1 MDSLNQSLKLAKPKK
16 KAKKEKK
23 EKREKTPEPK
33 EVKESVITDIEIKT
47 EAPDNNGR
55 LDSQESLC
63 DEMDGDKSSHTKKS
77 RPNHSLI
84 EKRRRDKMKAH
95 IQELASMVPMRLLK
109 KKCYFYEISNLL
121 QNGNKFVIK

>member
-1 MDSLNQSLKLAKPKK
+1 MNQSLKQAKPKK

-23 EKREKTPEPK
+23 EKKEKPEPK
-33 EVKESVITDIEIKT
+33 ELKEVPVITGVEIKT

-55 LDSQESLC
+55 LDSQDSIC

-84 EKRRRDKMKAH
+84 EKRRRDKMKSH
-95 IQELASMVPMRLLK
+95 IQELASMVPMRILK
-109 KKCYFYEISNLL
+109 KMLFDKML
-121 QNGNKFVIK
+121 